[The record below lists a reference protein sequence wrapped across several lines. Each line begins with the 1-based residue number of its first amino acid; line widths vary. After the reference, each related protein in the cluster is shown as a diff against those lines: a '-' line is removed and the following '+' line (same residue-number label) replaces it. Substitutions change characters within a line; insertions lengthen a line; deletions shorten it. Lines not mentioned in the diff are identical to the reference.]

1 MYCYFINIWFS
12 SDQASFPEDTS
23 QYKCQNTQHT
33 YLFSMCFECYQHVL
47 LWELQKV
54 FQTKQNIKCKKIRIH
69 NVSCQ
74 LFVLCDVPFF
84 SRILCKHRFYDCHAG
99 ILNTFLIRH
108 SKEHPRAVSQQRDEF
123 KGGKKTTMRKTY
135 NYQQCVNGSNEPIW
149 KKQSKKLQKH
159 HICIQHQRKHKLMK
173 PSLLWLPPSSC
184 IPSKLVNE
192 PPSIYSF

>member
-1 MYCYFINIWFS
+1 MSKHSTYISVFHVFWMLSTCAPLGVAESISNKTKHKRKSGFTMFHVSFLYFV
-12 SDQASFPEDTS
+12 T
-23 QYKCQNTQHT
+23 
-33 YLFSMCFECYQHVL
+33 
-47 LWELQKV
+47 
-54 FQTKQNIKCKKIRIH
+54 
-69 NVSCQ
+69 
-74 LFVLCDVPFF
+74 FF

-99 ILNTFLIRH
+99 IINTFLIRH

-135 NYQQCVNGSNEPIW
+135 NYQQCVIGSNEPIW